1 MNPSLE
7 CELTRVQMKRYLG
20 GEELPE
26 PLMEELEQHVHA
38 CASCRHYLDT
48 QKLKLAS
55 KLSGAKAEKVKAPV
69 EPKGPKDSD
78 VFHEP
83 KQKLFTPKTLGL
95 AAALALVL
103 FAMSAV
109 AKDPTIMFGRKA
121 STALSA
127 ADKEKQT
134 GEAGSDEVGAD
145 SSKSDEE
152 DASHSKVGEIM
163 TGESV
168 KKDLENQK
176 AEDAKAADHS
186 DPHAADGHT
195 EADPEKTAK
204 PTSEPDPHDAA
215 GHSEAKPDTAHS
227 DKPADSHEPK
237 QPEAKPT
244 EAKPEVKKASDMSLV
259 VAEHG
264 KTKKEPAPKPR
275 PEATKTAPRK
285 TSTASKRRSS
295 VKRSTP
301 KRAASPRRSSPAK
314 SSGSGS
320 IKVYDSQG
328 RPVN

>member
-7 CELTRVQMKRYLG
+7 CELTRVQMKRYLA

-26 PLMEELEQHVHA
+26 PLMEELEQHVHV

-48 QKLKLAS
+48 QKLKLAA

-78 VFHEP
+78 VFHAP

-109 AKDPTIMFGRKA
+109 AKDPTIIFGPKA

-127 ADKEKQT
+127 ADQEKLADEKGT
-134 GEAGSDEVGAD
+134 DEETTDSHEGEED
-145 SSKSDEE
+145 SSDK
-152 DASHSKVGEIM
+152 KVGEIM
-163 TGESV
+163 TGETV
-168 KKDLENQK
+168 RKELEEK
-176 AEDAKAADHS
+176 EAEEAAKAAEEKDSHTGEGHDEADAAHS
-186 DPHAADGHT
+186 TKPEPVKEEPKPTAHEDSHAADAAHESKADSGH
-195 EADPEKTAK
+195 AAK
-204 PTSEPDPHDAA
+204 SETSPAKEPK
-215 GHSEAKPDTAHS
+215 KPDMA
-227 DKPADSHEPK
+227 
-237 QPEAKPT
+237 
-244 EAKPEVKKASDMSLV
+244 LV

-275 PEATKTAPRK
+275 PSAAKS
-285 TSTASKRRSS
+285 TSSRPKAAASSNKRRSS
-295 VKRSTP
+295 VKRTSAQRSSAP
-301 KRAASPRRSSPAK
+301 KRSSSQRP
-314 SSGSGS
+314 SGSGS
-320 IKVYDSQG
+320 IKIYDSQG